1 MCKDIRMNDT
11 TNENLLVTIEM
22 QYRTIIQMNRV
33 LHQMVE
39 EARLR
44 GMINELFSMIE
55 KVDTD
60 EQPLHEHRPILIL

>member
-44 GMINELFSMIE
+44 GMISDLFSMQERVEI
-55 KVDTD
+55 D

>member
-1 MCKDIRMNDT
+1 MNDT

-44 GMINELFSMIE
+44 GMISDLFSMQERVEI
-55 KVDTD
+55 D